1 MSKKYET
8 PRPTLPIELRR
19 QALIESGHR
28 CAIIRCTEHDHLE
41 IHHIDGNRE
50 NNVLLNLIPLC
61 SIHHNDAEAEIIDR
75 ESLRQYKEINRSLQG
90 LEQKRKLSPTDVT
103 LANAIRVVRK
113 YIEKVSQTDER
124 LLPSA
129 IIAAVKRTVRYGG
142 GLYNK
147 GEVVD
152 CAKLYCTITGELLD
166 KIEASIED
174 YPDGTANYVNLILAE
189 LRPEKRK
196 IRAIEASNAGEIAW
210 SIRRAFDNIIVISSL
225 DEAIQDVTELSKQA
239 LTDGKVTI
247 GIISDIVDVMESRRS
262 TMVAKGAMLAA
273 AELSIVTAR
282 TVLVLSIL
290 MHKDWYSSPR
300 RWLTTKLK
308 PILNEFDKVD
318 KSNAQQAID
327 KLSNLFFDFLETYC
341 MYDY

>member
-8 PRPTLPIELRR
+8 HRPTLPIELRR
-19 QALIESGHR
+19 QTLIESGHR
-28 CAIIRCTEHDHLE
+28 CAIIRCTEHDRLE

-50 NNVLLNLIPLC
+50 NNVLPNLIPLC

-75 ESLRQYKEINRSLQG
+75 EALRQYKEINRSLQG

-113 YIEKVSQTDER
+113 YIEQVSQADEKIS
-124 LLPSA
+124 PSS
-129 IIAAVKRTVRYGG
+129 IIAVVKRTVRYGG
-142 GLYNK
+142 GFYNK

-152 CAKLYCTITGELLD
+152 CAKLYCTINGELLD
-166 KIEASIED
+166 RIDVSLQG
-174 YPDGTANYVNLILAE
+174 YPEGGAKYVNLILAE
-189 LRPEKRK
+189 LRPEKREV
-196 IRAIEASNAGEIAW
+196 RAIKASNAEEIAW

-225 DEAIQDVTELSKQA
+225 DEAIQDVTELSRQV
-239 LTDGKVTI
+239 LIDGKATMRI
-247 GIISDIVDVMESRRS
+247 LSDIVDIMESRKS
-262 TMVAKGAMLAA
+262 IMVDKGAMLAA

-282 TVLVLSIL
+282 TVLGLSIF

-308 PILNEFDKVD
+308 PVLNEFGEVD
-318 KSNAQQAID
+318 KSNAQQAVD
-327 KLSNLFFDFLETYC
+327 KLSSLFLDFFETYC